1 MAKPK
6 LTPEQVAAKELEKKV
21 AQAIQLLQSNQY
33 TIETL
38 PKQFKDAVT
47 QKYGRATE
55 LLMSNPELR
64 KIFYSQ
70 RKSDGSL
77 EPLTNFTQ
85 KITNSQWFIS
95 RTNDQ
100 RYYDSRKDLPDA
112 KAQLARE
119 RQDILDRIKQLSV
132 QVSGTAMSD
141 AEAGILADDLMR
153 NNNNEGA
160 GVQDTD
166 IVRKVQ
172 AKSVGADPMKFGGQ
186 AATSASNLR
195 AFANSM
201 GVTLSEDSL
210 GKYVDQIFE
219 GNQTEENV
227 QNMLR
232 ETAISYYGANKAVAD
247 RIRAGETVRDIF
259 RMQTDLIESLHE
271 DATGSVSLTDPRMAQ
286 IITGG
291 ANGAPMNYTETR
303 RFLKSHPNYDKTR
316 AAMDEYARIT
326 ESLMR
331 TFGAGV

>member
-21 AQAIQLLQSNQY
+21 AQAIQMLQSNQH

-38 PKQFKDAVT
+38 PKELKDAVT

-55 LLMSNPELR
+55 LLMSSPELR

-119 RQDILDRIKQLSV
+119 RQDILDRIKRLSV

-153 NNNNEGA
+153 NNNNQGA

-210 GKYVDQIFE
+210 GRYVDQIFE

-227 QNMLR
+227 QNILR
-232 ETAISYYGANKAVAD
+232 ENAVSYYGSNKAIAD
-247 RIRAGETVRDIF
+247 RIRAGETVKDIF
-259 RMQTDLIESLHE
+259 RMQTDLVESLHE
-271 DATGSVSLTDPRMAQ
+271 EASGSVNLNDPRMAQ
-286 IITGG
+286 ILTGG
-291 ANGAPMNYTETR
+291 TNNAPMNYTETR
-303 RFLKSHPNYDKTR
+303 KYLKSHPNYDKTR
-316 AAMDEYARIT
+316 AAMDEYARLT

-331 TFGAGV
+331 MFGAGV